1 MAMTNIVGRVLAAGL
16 LAVAAWLCW
25 NESARAEATAAA
37 WRDLAALDAQ
47 VAATPAPSAFT
58 RWLPA
63 SWRAD
68 DPGPRLTAAH
78 DYWQRRFADLVRTR
92 GGDPDPAVMF
102 TAANAAYRMAR
113 QGPGV
118 GADAAA
124 RLDPVLEA
132 YDAVLKASPGHA
144 DAAWNFEFVA
154 RARDVL
160 ARTRPAARGRPT
172 PETPGVAAPSPA
184 LSVHGVPGA
193 PPPDVKAEE
202 FETIAPMDFGDREAQ
217 PEPTPGTTIKRKG

>member
-1 MAMTNIVGRVLAAGL
+1 MTGAIGRVIWAVL
-16 LAVAAWLCW
+16 LAVVGLWSWREA
-25 NESARAEATAAA
+25 ARAESAAAA
-37 WRDLAALDAQ
+37 WRDLAGLGAGVHA
-47 VAATPAPSAFT
+47 PPPPSAAS

-63 SWRAD
+63 AWRSD
-68 DPGPRLTAAH
+68 DSGARIVATH
-78 DYWQRRFADLVRTR
+78 DYWQRRYDDLVRSR
-92 GGDPDPAVMF
+92 GGDPDPDVMF
-102 TAANAAYRMAR
+102 TAANAAYRLAR
-113 QGPGV
+113 QDGGV
-118 GADAAA
+118 GTEAAA

-144 DAAWNFEFVA
+144 DAAWNFEFVS

-160 ARTRPAARGRPT
+160 ARTRPAARGRPA
-172 PETPGVAAPSPA
+172 PETPGLANPSPA

-193 PPPDVKAEE
+193 PPPEVKAEE